1 MLCFQQQQ
9 SGIMISLHKFSLL
22 VLINAF
28 LFVSLTIS
36 VQGLE
41 FKFARRLN
49 VDNVNLYI
57 ADSHLSMYGINDCID
72 ACKRRKNCRFI
83 NYEPLKKLCQMI
95 NTIKEETFTT
105 ADHLETVPG
114 FYFGD
119 KTWWNMD
126 DQYEYVDNEDN
137 EDFGSNVGGCRLPEE
152 KENATVLGN
161 MFSYGDKVQY
171 KCMDGFV
178 SNKNVP
184 LISECLD
191 DGTWSRQD
199 FTCVPGVVHNVDKT
213 FYMLIREKKTWSEA
227 NETCNNIGW
236 LLVYIQTLQEHDKIV
251 ELIKATD
258 NSDAYWTGGRRIDNE
273 DKFEWNDGSAVSL
286 SNPYWQSGQPNDRNG
301 LQNCIMLNKRAS
313 FKFNDRSCSR
323 EYYSICKKTF

>member
-1 MLCFQQQQ
+1 M
-9 SGIMISLHKFSLL
+9 
-22 VLINAF
+22 LINAF

-83 NYEPLKKLCQMI
+83 NYEPRTKLCQMI
-95 NTIKEETFTT
+95 NTINEWTFTT

-126 DQYEYVDNEDN
+126 DQHEYEDN
-137 EDFGSNVGGCRLPEE
+137 EDDKGVGSNVGGCGLPEE
-152 KENATVLGN
+152 KDNAKLLGN

-171 KCMDGFV
+171 KCMDGFA
-178 SNKNVP
+178 SNKTVP

-191 DGTWSRQD
+191 NGTWSRQD
-199 FTCVPGVVHNVDKT
+199 FVCIPGVVHKVDKT

-227 NETCNNIGW
+227 NEMCNKIGW
-236 LLVYIQTLQEHDKIV
+236 QLVDIQSSKEHSEIV
-251 ELIKATD
+251 RMITATD
-258 NSDAYWTGGRRIDNE
+258 
-273 DKFEWNDGSAVSL
+273 
-286 SNPYWQSGQPNDRNG
+286 
-301 LQNCIMLNKRAS
+301 
-313 FKFNDRSCSR
+313 
-323 EYYSICKKTF
+323 